1 VLTALGGTDAEDVV
15 YRELIAA
22 ASVTAAELTRTL
34 GLPEDVVMS
43 ALTTL
48 EAQGLASRTVTR
60 PPRFV
65 ASPPDIAVDA
75 LLLRRQAELSDAR
88 AELGELV
95 KIYRSGRRT
104 RSIDELI
111 EVVSGAEA
119 LAERVGHLQRAARVS
134 FDGFVKPPFVAI
146 DVDEAESLS
155 RPEIS
160 YRALYDKEIT
170 SYPTFLSKL
179 RQNSAPHAEY
189 RLHSALPMKLII
201 ADRDTALLPL
211 ERDISDAA
219 PAAVIVHSCGLLDA
233 LIALFEQYWDAGL
246 SLQFADDPPPGAMNG
261 PDRRILSLLVGG
273 VTDEAIARQVG
284 VSLRTVRRRIQEMML
299 AANARNR
306 AQLAWHAAR
315 NSWLA

>member
-1 VLTALGGTDAEDVV
+1 MLTTLGGTDTEDVV

-22 ASVTAAELTRTL
+22 ASVTTAELTRAL
-34 GLPEDVVMS
+34 NLPEDVVMS

-48 EAQGLASRTVTR
+48 EARGLASRTVTR

-65 ASPPDIAVDA
+65 AAAPDVAVDA

-88 AELGELV
+88 AELDQLV
-95 KIYRSGRRT
+95 RIYRSGRRT

-111 EVVSGAEA
+111 EIVSGAEA
-119 LAERVGHLQRAARVS
+119 LAERVGHLQRAAQVS

-146 DVDEAESLS
+146 DLDEAESLS

-160 YRALYDKEIT
+160 YRGLYDKEIT
-170 SYPTFLSKL
+170 NNPNFLNKL

-189 RLHSALPMKLII
+189 RLHSALPMKLVI
-201 ADRDTALLPL
+201 ADRGTALLPL
-211 ERDISDAA
+211 GREVSDAA

-233 LIALFEQYWDAGL
+233 LIALFEQYWNSALPLHLPDDAA
-246 SLQFADDPPPGAMNG
+246 SEEMNG
-261 PDRRILSLLVGG
+261 PDRRILSLLVAG

-299 AANARNR
+299 DANAHNR

-315 NSWLA
+315 NNWLA